1 MNVNVMSTFD
11 LTVSSKLDL
20 AQVRTV
26 LNVSL
31 TLIPR
36 GRTEHLVETQA
47 RLDLVRSWWCCT
59 LHLTGLY
66 NADTVLSRVF
76 HAHCILQQK
85 YTNFTEY
92 KNWEVGNY
100 CV

>member
-26 LNVSL
+26 LDTSL
-31 TLIPR
+31 TLTPR

-47 RLDLVRSWWCCT
+47 RLDLV
-59 LHLTGLY
+59 
-66 NADTVLSRVF
+66 
-76 HAHCILQQK
+76 
-85 YTNFTEY
+85 
-92 KNWEVGNY
+92 
-100 CV
+100 

>member
-26 LNVSL
+26 LNASL
-31 TLIPR
+31 TLTPR

-47 RLDLVRSWWCCT
+47 RLDLV
-59 LHLTGLY
+59 
-66 NADTVLSRVF
+66 
-76 HAHCILQQK
+76 
-85 YTNFTEY
+85 
-92 KNWEVGNY
+92 
-100 CV
+100 